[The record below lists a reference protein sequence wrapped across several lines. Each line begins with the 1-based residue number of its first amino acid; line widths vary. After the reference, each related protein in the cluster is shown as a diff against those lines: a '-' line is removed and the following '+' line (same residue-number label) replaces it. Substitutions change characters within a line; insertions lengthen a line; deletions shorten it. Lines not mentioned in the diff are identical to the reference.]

1 MDKKKNRLMFK
12 IKIPDTRHMTFNNY
26 EDIIKKIDEI
36 RVDVVEYQTGKR
48 LGRYSLSEIE
58 IKFS

>member
-12 IKIPDTRHMTFNNY
+12 IKIPDTRNMTFKNY
-26 EDIIKKIDEI
+26 EDMIKKIDEI
-36 RVDVVEYQTGKR
+36 RVDVVEYQTGKK